1 MSFVVREGLTRSN
14 DQEDDM
20 SQIKTSNHIT
30 GLGTVGVPVADQERA
45 VAFYRDKLGFEVR
58 MDAPYGEGERWVEV
72 APRGAPTTLAL
83 VQSHDGYP
91 AGIDTG
97 LRLSTTDALADH
109 SALRAAGVDA
119 DAEVIPYPVP
129 MFVFRDPDGNVL
141 YIVERPAEA

>member
-1 MSFVVREGLTRSN
+1 MITRLSHATIWVL
-14 DQEDDM
+14 DQDEA
-20 SQIKTSNHIT
+20 
-30 GLGTVGVPVADQERA
+30 L
-45 VAFYRDKLGFEVR
+45 AFYRDKLGFEVR

-129 MFVFRDPDGNVL
+129 MFVLRDPDGNVL